1 MSVLAISTGD
11 VKSQIAKAA
20 IATKASQKRSGA
32 HLSMVIGLLLTE
44 LNASAS
50 NSSFVIRGFQ
60 SKTIIMFVSQ

>member
-1 MSVLAISTGD
+1 
-11 VKSQIAKAA
+11 
-20 IATKASQKRSGA
+20 
-32 HLSMVIGLLLTE
+32 MVIGLLLTE